1 MKAMINASIRKLKQD
16 ASAKLIIVS
25 YSPTGG
31 GHTARLLN
39 IITLALEKKSIPED
53 SIVIFHVPCPWEGT
67 PRSPLVASLARKLVS
82 QKIHVWI
89 AESDKS
95 IYGYLNKD
103 TGGSDDANILQR
115 VTHFPLR
122 NQQNKINT
130 SEKKQKIITNLNE
143 CVYFK
148 NDTSENELPVISAKD
163 LMSGVLA
170 EFGHTVIAERTYLLT
185 DMDPYLQK
193 AASSAGVPG
202 KRCLDQQNHAI
213 LLNLNDTQLNLL
225 PKYALLSKVLG
236 GYGEKISHIDLGGC
250 NTLNSLCEIAT
261 RLNIY
266 SGTPKYISRI
276 KIADLLLTFALS
288 KEQIDTRLNE
298 SDKPFA
304 GVICGSGVK
313 HGGDARNIIYV
324 YAHKKTNIIARC
336 VNERM
341 LAGDP
346 AFCELIFLFCGAGA
360 VGNLNAMHLAYLADA
375 DGITTAGAGTVG
387 EYAYL
392 RKKAGCSSRLLILPI
407 EGHNEQEKNAD
418 VISQDNVIKAFV
430 VRTLQSE
437 QLSDSLQ
444 RFVSGASRSREAPQ
458 TMNEFITAISN
469 PNTYV
474 QQAYDLLFSDAST
487 VNFSNIQ
494 QVEQLMNQNPLL
506 RATRKYLK
514 LVFQSLSA
522 TNGKNSLSVS
532 FQQGSTHT
540 FANVKEL
547 SRTLQNPA
555 SLAQII
561 GLKSPGQA
569 AEMPLLREV
578 RQYFSGLANGD
589 SPPAGA
595 VAKLKE
601 EFGEFM
607 VTGF

>member
-1 MKAMINASIRKLKQD
+1 I
-16 ASAKLIIVS
+16 
-25 YSPTGG
+25 
-31 GHTARLLN
+31 
-39 IITLALEKKSIPED
+39 D
-53 SIVIFHVPCPWEGT
+53 S
-67 PRSPLVASLARKLVS
+67 
-82 QKIHVWI
+82 
-89 AESDKS
+89 ESD
-95 IYGYLNKD
+95 
-103 TGGSDDANILQR
+103 
-115 VTHFPLR
+115 
-122 NQQNKINT
+122 
-130 SEKKQKIITNLNE
+130 
-143 CVYFK
+143 
-148 NDTSENELPVISAKD
+148 LPIISAKN

-170 EFGHTVIAERTYLLT
+170 EFGHTIIAERTYLLT

-193 AASSAGVPG
+193 AASSVGVPG

-213 LLNLNDTQLNLL
+213 LLNLNDAQLNFL

-250 NTLNSLCEIAT
+250 NTLHSLCDITT

-266 SGTPKYISRI
+266 SGTPKYIARI

-288 KEQIDTRLNE
+288 KEQINTRLNN
-298 SDKPFA
+298 SGKPFA
-304 GVICGSGVK
+304 GVMCGSGMK
-313 HGGDARNIIYV
+313 YGGDAQNIIYV

-341 LAGDP
+341 QAGDP
-346 AFCELIFLFCGAGA
+346 AYRELIFLFCGAGA
-360 VGNLNAMHLAYLADA
+360 TGNLNAMHLAYIADA

-418 VISQDNVIKAFV
+418 VISKDNDIKAFV
-430 VRTLQSE
+430 VRTLQTE

-444 RFVSGASRSREAPQ
+444 RFVNGASKSREAPQ
-458 TMNEFITAISN
+458 TMNEFISAISN

-474 QQAYDLLFSDAST
+474 HQAYDLLFNDAST
-487 VNFSNIQ
+487 IDFSNIR

-514 LVFQSLSA
+514 LVFQALSV
-522 TNGKNSLSVS
+522 KNANDSLSVS
-532 FQQGSTHT
+532 FQQGATHT

-547 SRTLQNPA
+547 NHTLQNPS
-555 SLAQII
+555 SLAQLI

-569 AEMPLLREV
+569 SEMPLLQEV
-578 RQYFSGLANGD
+578 RQYFSVLASGG
-589 SPPAGA
+589 SPSTGA
-595 VAKLKE
+595 EAKLKE